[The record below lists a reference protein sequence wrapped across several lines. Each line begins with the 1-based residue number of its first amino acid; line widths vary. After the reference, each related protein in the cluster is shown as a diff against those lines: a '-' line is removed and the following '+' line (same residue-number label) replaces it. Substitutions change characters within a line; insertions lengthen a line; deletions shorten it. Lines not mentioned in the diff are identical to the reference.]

1 MKPVKPQSA
10 LRGTAL
16 LILGRIPS
24 RLLGLVREIL
34 AASLFGA
41 GRSMDCFNLSFT
53 LVTGMRQLFAE
64 QFLTPIVPT
73 YFKEKKERGEQSALR
88 TLSAITT
95 RLTIVSALV
104 SVLVF
109 IGAESIIRFLATG
122 FNEGQIALSVTMLR
136 WFAVG
141 GIAII
146 LHRYFVG
153 LYTCF
158 FQYSAIAFTPLLF
171 NLGAIGAMVFFA
183 VKYGVVSL
191 AAGFAIGY
199 ILYFVSMV
207 FLLPHRRSILKPSWG
222 KGDSGVSGYGLML
235 LPLFLAVSVEQVQ
248 LIVDRS
254 LASGLPEGALSA
266 QGYSLRLVRMF
277 PDFLLGTFGTVIFP
291 VFSLLASSDR
301 KDEFAKQFSLALQGI
316 ILVISIVS
324 ALIIAQALPGVRLL
338 LERGNF
344 TFENS
349 VLTSELVVLYTFAY
363 AAQAVLIIIIRGFHA
378 HGNTRIPT
386 FTTVISVIVMIIFD
400 FILIKPM
407 GVHGLALAL
416 VIGYCLNMTLVYL
429 LFTRYLSKTI
439 ILENLKIMLL
449 GILLSGLI
457 GYAVYQAWQ
466 HIETISI
473 LNSFAGRL
481 ISLIILST
489 AAFLVYY
496 YALRI
501 LRIPAVEFIMK
512 KIMEKKPSTTPV
524 DSLD

>member
-266 QGYSLRLVRMF
+266 QGYALRLVRMF
-277 PDFLLGTFGTVIFP
+277 SDFLLVTFGTVIFP
-291 VFSLLASSDR
+291 IFSSLAQGE
-301 KDEFAKQFSLALQGI
+301 KKEEFAKQFSLALQGI
-316 ILVISIVS
+316 ALVLVLVS
-324 ALIIAQALPGVRLL
+324 SVIIALALPGVRIL
-338 LERGNF
+338 LERGSF
-344 TFENS
+344 TYDNS
-349 VLTSELVVLYTFAY
+349 VLTSQLVVFYTFAY
-363 AAQAVLIIIIRGFHA
+363 AAQALMVIIIRGFHA
-378 HGNTRIPT
+378 HGNTRIPM
-386 FTTVISVIVMIIFD
+386 FTTIISITVMIIMD
-400 FILIKPM
+400 FLLVGPM
-407 GVHGLALAL
+407 GVHGLALAMA
-416 VIGYCLNMTLVYL
+416 IGYGLNMILVYI
-429 LFTRYLSKTI
+429 LFTKYLTPELAWQNVKIALLGASIAAAIGWSVHRLWNMSSEFPIMDSFFGRLAGII
-439 ILENLKIMLL
+439 ILGVCAAALFI
-449 GILLSGLI
+449 
-457 GYAVYQAWQ
+457 AV
-466 HIETISI
+466 
-473 LNSFAGRL
+473 LRM
-481 ISLIILST
+481 
-489 AAFLVYY
+489 
-496 YALRI
+496 LRI
-501 LRIPAVEFIMK
+501 SSLNYILRKLREKRKPA
-512 KIMEKKPSTTPV
+512 STDNSIT
-524 DSLD
+524 